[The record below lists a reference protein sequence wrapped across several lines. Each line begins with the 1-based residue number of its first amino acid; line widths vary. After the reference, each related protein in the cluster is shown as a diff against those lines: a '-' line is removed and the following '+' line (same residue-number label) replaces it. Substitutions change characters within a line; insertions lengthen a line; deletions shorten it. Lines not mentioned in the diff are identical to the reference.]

1 MGRWIVARETT
12 ALVMPYSQ
20 FSLEKVQQ
28 DFSVTIQEKVGLFA
42 EVPEVQYSDF
52 LAETLKYNIPLALA
66 IATEKVKSEA
76 IILPILIEIKKQ
88 LQDQVSI
95 FSGKEFNVNAQKG
108 LTGFCD
114 FLISNSPSQL
124 IIEAPVTIL
133 VEVKNDNLNSGL
145 GQCMAEMI
153 AAQMFNEARGKNITT
168 IYGSVTTGSL
178 WQFMRLTDKSIEVD
192 LDEYFL
198 KNLEKILGI
207 LRSFLTSVSS

>member
-1 MGRWIVARETT
+1 
-12 ALVMPYSQ
+12 
-20 FSLEKVQQ
+20 
-28 DFSVTIQEKVGLFA
+28 
-42 EVPEVQYSDF
+42 
-52 LAETLKYNIPLALA
+52 

-95 FSGKEFNVNAQKG
+95 FSGKEFNVDAQKG